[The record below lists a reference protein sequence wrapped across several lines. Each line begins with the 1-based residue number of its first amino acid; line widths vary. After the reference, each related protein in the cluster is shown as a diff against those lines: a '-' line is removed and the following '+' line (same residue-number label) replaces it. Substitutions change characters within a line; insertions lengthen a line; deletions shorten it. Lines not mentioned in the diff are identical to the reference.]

1 MRVLDTLTDLVRD
14 VLIDKLDDTETVKG
28 KLADLLCVLLTD
40 KLVEPELDTDKLG
53 IIRLFETLAD
63 LLRDILG
70 YKLVE
75 PELNADLLRETDE
88 LSVLDKDLLR
98 E

>member
-28 KLADLLCVLLTD
+28 KLADLLCDELIDKLDDTETVKGKLADLLCVLLTD
-40 KLVEPELDTDKLG
+40 
-53 IIRLFETLAD
+53 
-63 LLRDILG
+63 
-70 YKLVE
+70 KLVE